1 VLKSIALRL
10 RGAVFVPAIALSGCQ
25 GLEVET
31 GAAPTADAWNSVSR
45 AHLDGGGG
53 YGYRSGG
60 VPLPG
65 AKSAAEPTII
75 DGTGRFLGG
84 KPSSTEAQAS
94 ETGNSVTLNLVG
106 VPIPQAAKTVLGDL
120 LAVKY
125 TLDPGLEGKITLQT
139 PGSVSRKEAIDLF
152 QAALRSSN
160 ATMVYAG
167 GAYKIVPID
176 QATAGAQIR
185 VEGDSEASEKFG
197 SAVHVVQL
205 KYVSAGEIRRI
216 IDLIAPRGGV
226 VRTDDVR
233 NTITLSGN
241 DQDTKNMLE
250 AISVFDVDVMKGM
263 SFGIVPVRTSQP
275 SAIADELKTIFASQ
289 KEGPM
294 AGMVQFLP
302 NKRLG
307 AILVITPQKSY
318 LTRAVTWIK
327 KLDAQAEGSEKE
339 FYTYPVQNRSAKE
352 LVAVLQSMFSN
363 GKETGGTAAQ
373 RNVAPQYS
381 ETNLQSPAVQPPQS
395 QPSSGLGGM
404 GLQPGS
410 PPTQPRPQS
419 MPSAGADVTS
429 LVPLGQDETGEPRIK
444 VVADENKN
452 AVLIEATPADYRRVM
467 RVIGALDVVPNQ
479 VLIEA
484 TIAEV
489 TLNDDLKFG
498 LRWYLQNKSSAATF
512 TDDVGGAVGSIF
524 PGFSYALTAANVT
537 ATLTGKY

>member
-1 VLKSIALRL
+1 M
-10 RGAVFVPAIALSGCQ
+10 
-25 GLEVET
+25 ET
-31 GAAPTADAWNSVSR
+31 GAVADGWNSPPR
-45 AHLDGGGG
+45 ARLDTGGS
-53 YGYRSGG
+53 YAYRNGG
-60 VPLPG
+60 VALPG
-65 AKSAAEPTII
+65 AKSVAEPTIM
-75 DGTGRFLGG
+75 DGTGRFLGD
-84 KPSSTEAQAS
+84 KQSPAQAQANDA
-94 ETGNSVTLNLVG
+94 GNSVTLNLVA

-125 TLDPGLEGKITLQT
+125 TVDPSLEGKMTLQT
-139 PGSVSRKEAIDLF
+139 PGPVSKPAAIDLF

-160 ATMVYAG
+160 ATMIYAG

-176 QATAGAQIR
+176 QAAAGAQIHI
-185 VEGDSEASEKFG
+185 EGEPEAPESFG

-205 KYVSAGEIRRI
+205 KYVNANEIRRI
-216 IDLIAPRGGV
+216 IEPISPRGGV
-226 VRTDDVR
+226 VRTDEVR
-233 NTITLSGN
+233 NTITLSGS
-241 DQDTKNMLE
+241 DQDVKNMLE
-250 AISVFDVDVMKGM
+250 AISIFDVDVMKGM

-294 AGMVQFLP
+294 SGMVQFLP

-318 LTRAVTWIK
+318 LARAVTWIR
-327 KLDAQAEGSEKE
+327 KLDVQAEGSEKQ

-363 GKETGGTAAQ
+363 GKEGSLAQ

-381 ETNLQSPAVQPPQS
+381 ETSLQAPSLQAPQS
-395 QPSSGLGGM
+395 QTGSGLGGTAM
-404 GLQPGS
+404 QPGS
-410 PPTQPRPQS
+410 SPIQPRPQS
-419 MPSAGADVTS
+419 TPSAGPDLTS
-429 LVPLGQDETGEPRIK
+429 SVPLGQDETGEPRIK

-452 AVLIEATPADYRRVM
+452 AILIEATPVDYRRVM

-484 TIAEV
+484 TIAEI

-498 LRWYLQNKSSAATF
+498 LSN
-512 TDDVGGAVGSIF
+512 
-524 PGFSYALTAANVT
+524 
-537 ATLTGKY
+537 

>member
-45 AHLDGGGG
+45 VHLDGGGG

-84 KPSSTEAQAS
+84 KPSSTEAQAG

-160 ATMVYAG
+160 ATMIYAG

-176 QATAGAQIR
+176 LATAGAQIR

-216 IDLIAPRGGV
+216 IDPIAPRGGV

-241 DQDTKNMLE
+241 DQDIKNMLE

-363 GKETGGTAAQ
+363 GKETGGAAAQ

-404 GLQPGS
+404 GLP
-410 PPTQPRPQS
+410 
-419 MPSAGADVTS
+419 AGISSNSTS
-429 LVPLGQDETGEPRIK
+429 TSVD
-444 VVADENKN
+444 
-452 AVLIEATPADYRRVM
+452 
-467 RVIGALDVVPNQ
+467 
-479 VLIEA
+479 
-484 TIAEV
+484 AE
-489 TLNDDLKFG
+489 
-498 LRWYLQNKSSAATF
+498 R
-512 TDDVGGAVGSIF
+512 GG
-524 PGFSYALTAANVT
+524 
-537 ATLTGKY
+537 